1 MRLACIDIG
10 TNTTRLLVADCQD
23 GRLVEVHQ
31 ERAFTRIGKE
41 LSGAGMIGEAKM
53 REVVRVVGE
62 QLASARAH
70 GAREVRGV
78 ATAAIRS
85 AVNGDALITAID
97 GAWGL
102 AVETLSSERE
112 ARLAFAGAAG
122 TLDHAPVG
130 ELGVVDVGGGSSEL
144 VLGTAPNQVRWWT
157 SLAVGSGDLADR
169 CLHSDPPSD
178 IELAAARAQI
188 AAAFGSLRV
197 PRPTQAVAVGGN
209 ATSLR
214 KLAGPL
220 LDPAVFARCLGLL
233 GRERA
238 SEIAR
243 RFTIDPERARLLPAG
258 LLILEAAS
266 ELFGVALLVGCG
278 GIREGVLLGAVKA

>member
-1 MRLACIDIG
+1 MRLACIDVG

-31 ERAFTRIGKE
+31 EREFTRIGRE
-41 LSGAGMIGEAKM
+41 LSGGGTIGAAKIA
-53 REVVRVVGE
+53 EVVSVVGA
-62 QLASARAH
+62 QLASARGH
-70 GAREVRGV
+70 GAREVLGV

-85 AVNGDALITAID
+85 AVNGDALIAAID
-97 GAWGL
+97 DAWGL

-112 ARLAFAGAAG
+112 ARLAFVGAAG
-122 TLDHAPVG
+122 TLDRAPVG

-144 VLGTAPNQVRWWT
+144 VLGNAPNRVRWWT
-157 SLAVGSGDLADR
+157 SLAIGSGDLADR
-169 CLHSDPPSD
+169 WHSDPPSET
-178 IELAAARAQI
+178 ELAAARAQI

-197 PRPTQAVAVGGN
+197 PRPTQAVAVGGS

-220 LDPAVFARCLGLL
+220 LDPEVFARCLGLL

-243 RFTIDPERARLLPAG
+243 RFTIDTERARLLPAG

-278 GIREGVLLGAVKA
+278 GVREGVLLGAVKA